1 MTGYADPELLVVG
14 WLKTR
19 LDAGVKVWAN
29 PTLPYGWQ
37 FDAPLV
43 HVQRGQDIAEP
54 ALSLDIAL
62 LDIETYSAEPDNAR
76 ALADQIRGLMRLEL
90 PLTTFANG
98 VFCKAVTTVSA
109 PTWAPF
115 RDPAASN
122 RSGTS
127 PTVARRSAAYRVIL
141 HGFVTG

>member
-1 MTGYADPELLVVG
+1 MTGFADPEILVAA

-19 LDAGVKVWAN
+19 LGDTVKVWAN

-43 HVQRGQDIAEP
+43 HIQRGQDFAEP
-54 ALSLDIAL
+54 ALSLDLAL
-62 LDIETYSAEPDNAR
+62 LDIETYAAEPDNAR
-76 ALADQIRGLMRLEL
+76 ALADRIRGLMRLEL
-90 PLTTFANG
+90 PLTTFDNG
-98 VFCKAVTTVSA
+98 IFCKAVETVSA
-109 PTWAPF
+109 PCWAPF

-127 PTVARRSAAYRVIL
+127 PAVARRSAAYRVIL
-141 HGFVTG
+141 HGLIS